1 MDIADAL
8 QQYELPDGVLPLAP
22 RKPFVAFSRVALS
35 RAAALSSARAE
46 KRGMMTHALDHLAG
60 AARAKTG
67 EMFTTIE
74 AHFDCAGVP
83 PDLANQLIVL
93 GFELDGFAEFVPAH
107 FTDHYTLKYKIS
119 RSDILLRRKLRAEV
133 QARCNELAELLAR
146 DWPQVEGYIEL
157 EVYTEKSRRY
167 WEDAGLRAGWEG
179 YFPLEAGLLDSVQL
193 PRSKADSVATGI
205 SLDLCKTS
213 DIHIKIDRSSSP
225 DDRVSLLRRMK
236 SAGFYPV
243 RTWAGNDICTAQFQN
258 MRDAHLIFDLLAEYF
273 AQWGGS
279 SEMTLEPVV
288 KVWRTG
294 KIVGENC
301 ILASLPPLIV
311 KELSDLKDCRI
322 ATGRQLE
329 GAV

>member
-8 QQYELPDGVLPLAP
+8 QQYELPDGVLLLAP
-22 RKPFVAFSRVALS
+22 RKPFVAFSLAVLNEAAIQS
-35 RAAALSSARAE
+35 RARPE
-46 KRGMMTHALDHLAG
+46 KRGMMSHAVDCLTG
-60 AARAKTG
+60 SARAETG
-67 EMFTTIE
+67 DTFTTIE
-74 AHFDCAGVP
+74 AHFDCVGVP
-83 PDLANQLIVL
+83 EQLANQLVML
-93 GFELDGFAEFVPAH
+93 GFELDGFAKFVPAH
-107 FTDHYTLKYKIS
+107 FKDHYTLKYKIA
-119 RSDILLRRKLRAEV
+119 RKENTLRRQLRAEV
-133 QARCNELAELLAR
+133 ESRCEDLAALLAR

-157 EVYTEKSRRY
+157 EVYTENSRHY
-167 WEDAGLRAGWEG
+167 WKDAGLRAGWEG
-179 YFPLEAGLLDSVQL
+179 HFPLEAGFLDSVQL

-258 MRDAHLIFDLLAEYF
+258 MRDAHFIFDSLAEYF

-294 KIVGENC
+294 KIVGGNC